1 MSGVGDIIRYR
12 ISSFKATK
20 VWGHKDFDVQFLDD
34 VTVLIGA
41 NGTGKTTILTLLQAV
56 FEADAHRLLSY
67 DFKNILIRLESF
79 SNRSTKRIRVTST
92 ENGFVFQI
100 GSTKYPLAAPDS
112 RRRTARRSRPD
123 PWQQRDRQAL
133 RHAIGDIVPF
143 VWLPVNRHLPPSE
156 EDQHRSPVFR
166 RSSRGQWSVDNR
178 LRELLRALQA
188 YRLGL
193 ESQISEHYRDFQR
206 DVLLALLY
214 RSDFDSIEAF
224 QSEEPLSQEDQEE
237 LTHVFSEARLL
248 DAAAGERVREHF
260 QRAAAAHQTLHG
272 PRGRWNF
279 EDLAIIPLI
288 RRTRSLVDGARKLR
302 ARRKSTFSPINRYQ
316 ELVNG
321 FLRDKTIKVGENGH
335 LNVRSAELNENA
347 PKLLPVDQLSSG
359 EKQILILLTAA
370 LIHADAPA
378 VYVADEPELS
388 LHVSWQAKL
397 LPALV
402 ELGGQIQVIVA
413 THSPDIAGAF
423 HDNVVELPRG

>member
-1 MSGVGDIIRYR
+1 MGKEIRYR

-20 VWGHKDFDVQFLDD
+20 VWGHRDFDVQFLDD

-67 DFKNILIRLESF
+67 DFKEILIRLASF
-79 SNRSTKRIRVTST
+79 SNRSTKRLRVTST
-92 ENGFVFQI
+92 GDGFVFQI
-100 GSTKYPLAAPDS
+100 GSTKYSLSAPDS
-112 RRRTARRSRPD
+112 RRRVRRSRPD

-133 RHAIGDIVPF
+133 LHAIQELVPF
-143 VWLPVNRHLPPSE
+143 VWLPVNRHLPSSDE
-156 EDQHRSPVFR
+156 VQHRPSVFR
-166 RSSRGQWSVDNR
+166 RSPHGQWSVDHR
-178 LRELLRALQA
+178 LHELLRDLQA

-193 ESQISEHYRDFQR
+193 ESQVSEHYRDYQR

-214 RSDFDSIEAF
+214 RADFDSMEAF
-224 QSEEPLSQEDQEE
+224 QNEEPLSKEDQKE

-248 DAAAGERVREHF
+248 DAAAGKRVREHF
-260 QRAAAAHQTLHG
+260 ERAAAAHQTLHG

-279 EDLAIIPLI
+279 EDIAIIPLI
-288 RRTRSLVDGARKLR
+288 RRTRSLVDGARRLR
-302 ARRKSTFSPINRYQ
+302 ARREETFSPINRYQ

-321 FLRDKTIKVGENGH
+321 FLRDKSIEVGENGRLSVRLEG
-335 LNVRSAELNENA
+335 LN
-347 PKLLPVDQLSSG
+347 PKMTVLPVDQLSSG

-370 LIHADAPA
+370 LIQADAPT

-388 LHVSWQAKL
+388 LHVTWQAKL
-397 LPALV
+397 LPAVV

-423 HDNVVELPRG
+423 HDNLVELQRG